1 MLIKPGMS
9 CHGSHVIM
17 REVTMV
23 CKAIAA
29 RSGATLG
36 VSEVDP
42 EPYTNP
48 SIRSLLSR
56 YPRTVDNE
64 HM

>member
-1 MLIKPGMS
+1 MSSEAVSGFKEALGWVRVRVVNRMS

-29 RSGATLG
+29 IDL
-36 VSEVDP
+36 VP
-42 EPYTNP
+42 
-48 SIRSLLSR
+48 L
-56 YPRTVDNE
+56 
-64 HM
+64 